1 MMRRIALWCGVLA
14 LLVVNVL
21 VQLHYSTTIWPYL
34 WPQPALFVLLTAA
47 ALLLWFPG
55 LMRGIWAL
63 RLAGLLML
71 VVGQSYL
78 IHSINVTIHAVTL
91 TSAVHLVGMVGAF
104 TVMALGYVNQIMP
117 RNRSVA
123 PSLPADLP
131 FVAVVVPTY
140 GEPLDV
146 LEATVASITRL
157 DYPAER
163 VYVLVADDG
172 RRAEVGEL
180 CERYGVHSIHGPQR
194 DAKAGNLNAALDHLA
209 QHAPQA
215 TLILTQDADEL
226 LDSSFLRKTVGYFND
241 PQIAF
246 VQTPKDA
253 FTPERDPFGNRDRIF
268 YDILQPGRNGANA
281 AFSCGSGVIWRIA
294 AVRSVGGFATWN
306 LVEDLTTSYYLHS
319 AGYRSEYH
327 NETLTIGLSPDDIP
341 GLLKQRGTWAADTWR
356 LFLFDNPLLKR
367 GLSLRQRLQYLE
379 LGMFYV
385 CSAFFMPLLLL
396 TPVLSLARSEFIPL
410 EGAALFPWIG
420 ASMVY
425 YLVLSRGNLLFLRR
439 MWQYWVGH
447 APTYLWAFWLAVR
460 SRNRKPRYQVTRKT
474 RQNGFYGRLIWPQ
487 YVYMGVGSVLV
498 VRALY
503 FMEEVNLATR
513 LANSALLLFFMLL
526 VSQICR
532 ASLYGVELGSLRGL
546 AQRARGLAQHS
557 AGITRQFYQTV
568 FSLQLNA
575 IFTPIADQGSHLLAD
590 AGVQDSEPA
599 GQLPDVVF
607 SREVGAG

>member
-1 MMRRIALWCGVLA
+1 MRRIALWCGVLA
-14 LLVVNVL
+14 MFAVNIL
-21 VQLHYSTTIWPYL
+21 VQIHYSTVIWPYL
-34 WPQPALFVLLTAA
+34 WPQPALFVLVTAA

-78 IHSINVTIHAVTL
+78 IHSINVTLQAVTM
-91 TSAVHLVGMVGAF
+91 TSVVHLIGMVGAF
-104 TVMALGYVNQIMP
+104 SVMALGYVNQIMP
-117 RNRSVA
+117 RNRSSA
-123 PSLPADLP
+123 PSLPAELP
-131 FVAVVVPTY
+131 SVAVVVPTY
-140 GEPLDV
+140 GEPLAV
-146 LEATVASITRL
+146 LEATIASITRL
-157 DYPAER
+157 DYPADTLHL
-163 VYVLVADDG
+163 LVADDG
-172 RRAEVGEL
+172 RRTEVREL
-180 CERYGVHSIHGPQR
+180 CARYGVHYLHGPQH
-194 DAKAGNLNAALDHLA
+194 DAKAGNLNAALEHLA
-209 QHAPQA
+209 QHAPRA

-226 LDSSFLRKTVGYFND
+226 IDPSFLQKTVGYFSD
-241 PQIAF
+241 PQVAF

-281 AFSCGSGVIWRIA
+281 AFSCGSGVIWRIEA
-294 AVRSVGGFATWN
+294 IQRVGGFATWN

-385 CSAFFMPLLLL
+385 CSAFFMPLLML
-396 TPVLSLARSEFIPL
+396 TPVLSLARREFIPL

-420 ASMVY
+420 ASVLY

-439 MWQYWVGH
+439 MWQYWAGH
-447 APTYLWAFWLAVR
+447 APTYLWAFWLALR
-460 SRNRKPRYQVTRKT
+460 SRTRKPRYQVTRKT

-487 YVYMGVGSVLV
+487 YLYLGVGSILI
-498 VRALY
+498 VRALF
-503 FMEEVNLATR
+503 FMEDVSLATR

-546 AQRARGLAQHS
+546 AQQARSLMRQGTRL
-557 AGITRQFYQTV
+557 TRQFYHTV
-568 FSLQLNA
+568 FSLQLRA
-575 IFTPIADQGSHLLAD
+575 IFAPLAEQRSPLLAD
-590 AGVQDSEPA
+590 AGTPELEPA
-599 GQLPDVVF
+599 TPLPEVAF

>member
-1 MMRRIALWCGVLA
+1 
-14 LLVVNVL
+14 
-21 VQLHYSTTIWPYL
+21 
-34 WPQPALFVLLTAA
+34 
-47 ALLLWFPG
+47 
-55 LMRGIWAL
+55 
-63 RLAGLLML
+63 
-71 VVGQSYL
+71 
-78 IHSINVTIHAVTL
+78 
-91 TSAVHLVGMVGAF
+91 
-104 TVMALGYVNQIMP
+104 
-117 RNRSVA
+117 
-123 PSLPADLP
+123 
-131 FVAVVVPTY
+131 
-140 GEPLDV
+140 
-146 LEATVASITRL
+146 
-157 DYPAER
+157 
-163 VYVLVADDG
+163 
-172 RRAEVGEL
+172 
-180 CERYGVHSIHGPQR
+180 
-194 DAKAGNLNAALDHLA
+194 
-209 QHAPQA
+209 
-215 TLILTQDADEL
+215 
-226 LDSSFLRKTVGYFND
+226 
-241 PQIAF
+241 
-246 VQTPKDA
+246 
-253 FTPERDPFGNRDRIF
+253 
-268 YDILQPGRNGANA
+268 
-281 AFSCGSGVIWRIA
+281 
-294 AVRSVGGFATWN
+294 VRSVGGFATWN